1 MGKSLIVYFSW
12 SGNCQKI
19 AERIQRATGADVFRI
34 EAANPYPAEYKPTE
48 TRVIDEVTNDKLP
61 EYVGDVQ
68 NWADYDT
75 VCVGYPVWG
84 YTIPQI
90 LKKFLLDHDWTGK
103 RIAPFNSHLGS
114 GEGGTHAKIAAA
126 APGAEML
133 DGLVIGGKMVS
144 LQMGKVDRWAK
155 QVEAA
160 KA

>member
-1 MGKSLIVYFSW
+1 MSKTLIVYFSW

-19 AERIQRATGADVFRI
+19 AERIQEATGADMFRL

-48 TRVIDEVTNDKLP
+48 ARVIDEVTHDTMVK
-61 EYVGDVQ
+61 YVGDVDG
-68 NWADYDT
+68 WDEYDT
-75 VCVGYPVWG
+75 VFVGYPVWG

-90 LKKFLLDHDWTGK
+90 LKKFLLDHDWFGK

-133 DGLVIGGKMVS
+133 PGIVIGGKMVGMQ
-144 LQMGKVDRWAK
+144 LGKAERWAK
-155 QVEAA
+155 GIIGR
-160 KA
+160 